1 MHSLS
6 AAGCKTARGLGL
18 RCFEEMTSGMGSGE
32 TRPRDERNGDGPWR
46 KCGKRPDEKRDSA
59 ASGGSTFKRRPP
71 PSTISLHNLISS
83 HRQPTSPR
91 GQNCPSSSRAGRTLL
106 SRMVQMTDHCS
117 LAAKKGELW
126 GRVYREAI
134 FALILARGH
143 VHTQSIYL
151 LSNECGAGGY
161 FRTSGRH
168 DMVTLEYTFSCPS
181 SAVRSC

>member
-1 MHSLS
+1 
-6 AAGCKTARGLGL
+6 
-18 RCFEEMTSGMGSGE
+18 MTSGMGSGE

-59 ASGGSTFKRRPP
+59 AAAGSTFKRRPRPTTSIHYLSPQSHFKP
-71 PSTISLHNLISS
+71 PPTNVAKGTKLSILKSS
-83 HRQPTSPR
+83 GADIAFADGPDDRHR
-91 GQNCPSSSRAGRTLL
+91 
-106 SRMVQMTDHCS
+106 CS

-143 VHTQSIYL
+143 VVTQSIYL

-161 FRTSGRH
+161 FRMSGRH

>member
-1 MHSLS
+1 MAKH
-6 AAGCKTARGLGL
+6 ALG
-18 RCFEEMTSGMGSGE
+18 
-32 TRPRDERNGDGPWR
+32 TRRGDGPWR

-59 ASGGSTFKRRPP
+59 AAAGSTFKRRPTTSIHYLSPQSHFKP
-71 PSTISLHNLISS
+71 PPTNVAKGPKLSILESGNAAVAFADGPDDR
-83 HRQPTSPR
+83 HR
-91 GQNCPSSSRAGRTLL
+91 
-106 SRMVQMTDHCS
+106 CS

-143 VHTQSIYL
+143 VLTQSIYL